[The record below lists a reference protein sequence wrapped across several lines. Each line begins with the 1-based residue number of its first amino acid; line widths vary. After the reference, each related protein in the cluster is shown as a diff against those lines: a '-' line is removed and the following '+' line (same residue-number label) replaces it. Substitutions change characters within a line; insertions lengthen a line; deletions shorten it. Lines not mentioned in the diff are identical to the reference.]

1 MIEKLIYQ
9 SRTTEVDAVS
19 DRMIGA
25 YQKSGLDSDTHLA
38 EIFTGLGDASA
49 RLKAAV
55 KRTKAESELEQ
66 KDEIRDDKVRALFYL
81 VNGFVYHPDPNVK
94 SAALKIKKVMDKYG
108 LSMAE
113 ENYSTESSLVSSL
126 LGDLSDPS
134 LQASVAALSGCIG
147 LITALQTSQ
156 TDFEQTR
163 IAWEAEKAK
172 EGTQGNATGIK
183 KEVLEIVNDK
193 LVVYLRAMEQVDE
206 ETYGAFTRTISQ
218 IISDN
223 NDVVKKRRKKPELA
237 E

>member
-1 MIEKLIYQ
+1 MMEKLIYQ

-25 YQKSGLDSDTHLA
+25 YQKSGLDSDVHLA

-66 KDEIRDDKVRALFYL
+66 KDEVRDDKVRALFYL
-81 VNGFVYHPDPNVK
+81 VNGLVYHPDPNVK
-94 SAALKIKKVMDKYG
+94 NAAMKVKKVMDKYG
-108 LSMAE
+108 LSMAG
-113 ENYSTESSLVSSL
+113 ENYSTESSLITSL
-126 LGDLSDPS
+126 LGDLANPA
-134 LQASVAALSGCIG
+134 LQTSVAAFSGCG
-147 LITALQTSQ
+147 ELITALQAAQ
-156 TDFEQTR
+156 TDFEQAR

-172 EGTQGNATGIK
+172 EGTQGNATAIK
-183 KEVLEIVNDK
+183 SEVIEIVNEK
-193 LVVYLRAMEQVDE
+193 LVVYMRAMELVDE
-206 ETYGAFTRTISQ
+206 ETYGIFARTIGQ

-223 NDVVKKRRKKPELA
+223 NDVVKKRRKKPEPA